1 MFPLVQT
8 KDEIEL
14 LGFHNIYYFEFG
26 KFHHHPTEK
35 HDFWEM
41 VYVDK
46 GQVIANTDGTITT
59 LKEGQAI
66 FHGPHQVHAHVSNR
80 EVANNMLVVSF
91 SVSGELTGDLSGRVF
106 TLDKTGKT
114 LLSLFTKEAKD
125 ALGSIS
131 NDFYNSNPLDFSKEA
146 PFSSQLMKM
155 HFTELLIKLI
165 RGESL
170 TVNKKSGIDTSRV
183 GISVDKTWKIA
194 EYMRENICNDITLND
209 ICDKFFMRKSRLSVI
224 FKENYGKSPM
234 EYFKH
239 LKIEEA
245 KKLLREEEKS
255 VSEICDRLGYSSIH
269 NFTRAFKTATGFS
282 PTGYRK
288 SILLLQEA
296 DVNNKEM

>member
-1 MFPLVQT
+1 MFPLIQP

-46 GQVIANTDGTITT
+46 GQVLANTDGNITT

-66 FHGPHQVHAHVSNR
+66 FHGPCQEHAHVSDR

-91 SVSGELTGDLSGRVF
+91 SVKGEPVEALSGKVF
-106 TLDKTGKT
+106 TLDKPCKT

-125 ALGSIS
+125 ALVSIS
-131 NDFYNSNPLDFSKEA
+131 NDFYNSRALDFSNQA

-165 RGESL
+165 RSEAPQ
-170 TVNKKSGIDTSRV
+170 TEKNERYDTPRTD
-183 GISVDKTWKIA
+183 IIEDKTWRIA
-194 EYMRENICNDITLND
+194 EYMRENVCNDITLND
-209 ICDKFFMRKSRLSVI
+209 ICDRFFMRKSHLSAK
-224 FKENYGKSPM
+224 FKNYCGKSPM
-234 EYFKH
+234 EYFRH

-245 KKLLREEEKS
+245 KKLLREDEMS
-255 VSEICDRLGYSSIH
+255 VSQICDNLGYSSIH

-288 SILLLQEA
+288 SILLLQEKSMNTE
-296 DVNNKEM
+296 D